1 MKFYIFIL
9 PLVEISMMLIIFLEI
24 PQKLLVGGINCLVC
38 VILIKF
44 YQDGY
49 VRGDLKKKKETKKK
63 TKQHPI
69 NLPLSFLRSVTDEN
83 VYLFLQNFL
92 FAFPK
97 IK

>member
-63 TKQHPI
+63 NETTPDQLTIVISP
-69 NLPLSFLRSVTDEN
+69 FGD
-83 VYLFLQNFL
+83 
-92 FAFPK
+92 
-97 IK
+97 